1 MTGAVSLEQR
11 LWGHVPAASTRRV
24 TRGSFT
30 GAARGGLRARLD
42 RALADAVLTFE
53 LDRFLYDV
61 EVDALHA
68 WLRQLVAFDA
78 YCAARDAGGPPEPPV
93 R

>member
-1 MTGAVSLEQR
+1 MKGAVSLEQR
-11 LWGHVPAASTRRV
+11 LWGHVPSASTRRV

-42 RALADAVLTFE
+42 RALSDAVLTFE
-53 LDRFLYDV
+53 LDRLLYDI
-61 EVDALHA
+61 EIDAQTD
-68 WLRQLVAFDA
+68 WLRRLVAFDA
-78 YCAARDAGGPPEPPV
+78 YCAARDAGGSQEPPV